1 METSSTRIRVDNGP
15 LHGLWAITNR
25 ELKKWYKN
33 YILLAMSLVQPILW
47 LGLFGKSMNLGSL
60 FTGTAFNIPGLNI
73 PKQLLDQLGAK
84 VMLST
89 FGTTNYF
96 SFLAAGML
104 AFIVL
109 FTSMQSGMS
118 IVWDRRLGFLSKLMT
133 TSVPRGNIIVGKAL
147 SSVLKSLA
155 QATIVLIIATL
166 LGMQFRQGINAL
178 DFAGM
183 YLALFLMSLGLSSIF
198 LMLALRSTS
207 WESQMAIMNLLNMP
221 LLFAS
226 NAFYPVRLMPGWLKP
241 VVEVNPISYAN
252 DIDRQLL
259 LGSTGMGSLWFDFA
273 FLAVFAAVFTAI
285 SMYLSWK
292 YLSR

>member
-1 METSSTRIRVDNGP
+1 MAQRVKVDNGP

-60 FTGTAFNIPGLNI
+60 FTSVSNPALSA
-73 PKQLLDQLGAK
+73 LGSEI
-84 VMLST
+84 MEHT
-89 FGTTNYF
+89 FGTSSYF
-96 SFLAAGML
+96 SFLAVGML

-118 IVWDRRLGFLSKLMT
+118 IVWDRRLGFLSKIMT

-166 LGMQFRQGINAL
+166 LGLQYRNGVNVL
-178 DFAGM
+178 DFLGM
-183 YLALFLMSLGLSSIF
+183 YAALFLMSLGLSSIF

-226 NAFYPVRLMPGWLKP
+226 NAFYPVSLMPGWLKP

-259 LGSTGMGSLWFDFA
+259 LGSVGMYSIAFDFA
-273 FLAVFAAVFTAI
+273 FLVAFAAIFTGI
-285 SMYLSWK
+285 SMYMSWK
-292 YLSR
+292 YLTK

>member
-1 METSSTRIRVDNGP
+1 MTAHLNINNGP

-33 YILLAMSLVQPILW
+33 YILLIMSLVQPILW

-60 FTGTAFNIPGLNI
+60 FSANSLNIPGLDI
-73 PKQLLDQLGAK
+73 PKQVLDSISADIMK
-84 VMLST
+84 ST

-155 QATIVLIIATL
+155 QATIVLVIAIL
-166 LGMQFRQGINAL
+166 LGMQFAPGINAL
-178 DFAGM
+178 DFLGM
-183 YLALFLMSLGLSSIF
+183 YVALFLMSLGLSSLF

-207 WESQMAIMNLLNMP
+207 WESQMAIMNLLNLP

-226 NAFYPVRLMPGWLKP
+226 NAFYPVKLMPSWLKP
-241 VVEVNPISYAN
+241 IVQVNPISYAN
-252 DIDRQLL
+252 DINRQLL
-259 LGSTGMGSLWFDFA
+259 LGSPGMNSLWFDFV
-273 FLAVFAAVFTAI
+273 FLAGFAAVFTAI